1 MIHVLSLEQQ
11 HRISVLIHI
20 LIIYKPGK
28 GAIALD
34 LRSYFVA
41 GTDPFRQMPPKYKWA
56 VR

>member
-56 VR
+56 V